1 MESLY
6 FSLSLDA
13 CLREAAPAKAGERAG
28 ARGASACAAVRV
40 KMGSS
45 PPFISS
51 HQERGDL
58 PEF

>member
-6 FSLSLDA
+6 FSLSLDGRGLGHA
-13 CLREAAPAKAGERAG
+13 AQAPALH
-28 ARGASACAAVRV
+28 VRV

-45 PPFISS
+45 PPFISF